1 MDLIH
6 FFVDFILHLDRHLG
20 DLITRF
26 GAGSYALLALI
37 VFCETGLVVAPFLP
51 GDSLLF
57 AAGAFAGLGSLDP
70 WTLTFVIIGAV
81 ILGDNVNYWL
91 GRYIGPRA
99 FSGDYRFFRK
109 EYLQRTHRF
118 FEKHGGK
125 TVMLARYVPIVR
137 TFTPFVAGIGA
148 MPYPRFFAYSVGGGI
163 TWVSLFIW
171 AGYFFGNLPAVR
183 HNFTLVIMG
192 IIVISVLP
200 MVFEFLRARR
210 ETSRAA

>member
-26 GAGSYALLALI
+26 GAGSYAILALI
-37 VFCETGLVVAPFLP
+37 VFCETGLVVTPFLP

-81 ILGDNVNYWL
+81 VLGDNVNYWL
-91 GRYIGPRA
+91 GRYLGPRA

-171 AGYFFGNLPAVR
+171 TGYFFGNLPAVR

-192 IIVISVLP
+192 IIVVSVLP

-210 ETSRAA
+210 EASRAA